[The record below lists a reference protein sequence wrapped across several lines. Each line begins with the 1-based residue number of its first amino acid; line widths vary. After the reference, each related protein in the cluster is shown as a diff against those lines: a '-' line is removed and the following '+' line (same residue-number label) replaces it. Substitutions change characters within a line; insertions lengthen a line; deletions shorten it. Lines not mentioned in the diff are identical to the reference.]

1 MAPTGTFCIICL
13 LFPAPRDSSLSGLW
27 GGPCALSAQQVQSR
41 GEGSVG
47 SREDVFPNLVFIFF
61 LLSVGRAGIGATCV
75 LKGGDLGDGMS
86 SACAGL
92 CVCGVCAHTHVQ
104 LCGRTSDTSPL
115 CPPSWALP
123 ALPLVWNPKVCWWGG
138 VNKIEDADHRSVV
151 WFPWQPQN
159 TVGEGRV
166 GARERE

>member
-1 MAPTGTFCIICL
+1 M
-13 LFPAPRDSSLSGLW
+13 
-27 GGPCALSAQQVQSR
+27 
-41 GEGSVG
+41 
-47 SREDVFPNLVFIFF
+47 
-61 LLSVGRAGIGATCV
+61 CV
-75 LKGGDLGDGMS
+75 LKGGDLGDDMS

-104 LCGRTSDTSPL
+104 LYGRTSDPPPPAHHLGL
-115 CPPSWALP
+115 CQQSHWFGIL
-123 ALPLVWNPKVCWWGG
+123 KFDGG
-138 VNKIEDADHRSVV
+138 GGNNKIEDADHRSVV

>member
-1 MAPTGTFCIICL
+1 MDELAVPWRSCDTKRIWV
-13 LFPAPRDSSLSGLW
+13 LFSGSHMWLPQEPSVSPACFFQLPGIHPSVVCGVVPVPYQPSRFRAEEKGAW
-27 GGPCALSAQQVQSR
+27 GAER
-41 GEGSVG
+41 MF
-47 SREDVFPNLVFIFF
+47 FPIWFSFF
-61 LLSVGRAGIGATCV
+61 FVLSVGRAGIGATCV

-123 ALPLVWNPKVCWWGG
+123 ALPLVWNPKVCWWWGG
-138 VNKIEDADHRSVV
+138 V
-151 WFPWQPQN
+151 
-159 TVGEGRV
+159 
-166 GARERE
+166 